1 MVATAGIELRGPVGL
16 DAHGLAPSG
25 VVHWNP
31 TTSLLYSHAL
41 LRGEAWLAEGGPLVV
56 DTGEHT
62 GRSPLDKFVVREPG
76 SEERIAWG
84 TVNQPFEEDRFEGL
98 RGKIVALPRRAGRL
112 RRGRVRRGGSGAS
125 PRAAGRDVQPVAR
138 ALREDAV
145 HRPDRRASCGA
156 TSRRRSCSTR
166 RPSRPIRR
174 RTARARGR
182 SSSSIPLAP
191 RC

>member
-62 GRSPLDKFVVREPG
+62 GRSPLDKFVVQEPG

-84 TVNQPFEEDRFEGL
+84 SVNQPIEEDRFEGL
-98 RGKIVALPRRAGRL
+98 RAKIVVLPRRAGRVRRGRL
-112 RRGRVRRGGSGAS
+112 RRGRSTVRPLLLWRHRRSGLARAV
-125 PRAAGRDVQPVAR
+125 RAAPVPR
-138 ALREDAV
+138 QTSFLIRSKV
-145 HRPDRRASCGA
+145 PRPDHPCRQRLPG
-156 TSRRRSCSTR
+156 
-166 RPSRPIRR
+166 RP
-174 RTARARGR
+174 GQ
-182 SSSSIPLAP
+182 
-191 RC
+191 